1 MRSYVKSVRKFAAM
15 TMKTYWWS
23 APCENYVYNFGDLLT
38 PLLLNAYGLI
48 EYTEPDLNHC
58 AGTNYVLVGSL
69 LQSFWD
75 NHPLTVLGCGLL
87 YDQRKTFTNARIL
100 ALRGKLTKDRLGVTR
115 DVTLGDPGLL
125 ISKILPVSASS
136 DSAAKPTGIV
146 PHLKHWASK
155 IFPAFA
161 DSAAKPIGIVPHWKH
176 YASPRLDRYRN
187 DPRYKMIN
195 PRCEPES
202 IVHELNS
209 CSFIIAS
216 SLHALIFA
224 DAYGIPNKRMT
235 FHDGLN
241 DVADFKYLDYFS
253 AIDRAGEYAEAITPE
268 DIAMFEPENHMD
280 MPYRANVLRVQDEL
294 NDLYKSF
301 TKEIRT
307 RAIAENWKPVAQ
319 SDDFETA
326 LREAQN
332 GNVDRM
338 NYIGD
343 CYYEGKQVPESK
355 EQAYFWWKAA
365 ADRGF
370 HWGMFNLGKWWH
382 HVKHNDAE
390 ARKWYEMAAHFGN
403 VWAVERLALEL
414 NDRDCM
420 KMMCDYRLNGGAEE
434 QGCDVDEGRAWYWL
448 GTLGE
453 ANTLRM
459 MQFGGAPSEVIRA
472 RIQHIIKERRR
483 I

>member
-1 MRSYVKSVRKFAAM
+1 M

-48 EYTEPDLNHC
+48 EYTEPDLEHC
-58 AGTNYVLVGSL
+58 SGTDFVLVGSL

-100 ALRGKLTKDRLGVTR
+100 ALRGKLTKDRLGVTH

-187 DPRYKMIN
+187 DSRYKMIN

-382 HVKHNDAE
+382 NVKHNDDE
-390 ARKWYEMAAHFGN
+390 ARKWYEMAAYLGN
-403 VWAVERLALEL
+403 VWAVEKLADEL
-414 NDRDCM
+414 NDKECM
-420 KMMCDYRLNGGAEE
+420 KKMENYYLNGGAEE
-434 QGCDVDEGRAWYWL
+434 QWCVKSVQRGLYWHD
-448 GTLGE
+448 
-453 ANTLRM
+453 
-459 MQFGGAPSEVIRA
+459 RA
-472 RIQHIIKERRR
+472 RG
-483 I
+483 

>member
-1 MRSYVKSVRKFAAM
+1 M

-23 APCENYVYNFGDLLT
+23 ALCENYVYNFGDLLT

-125 ISKILPVSASS
+125 VSKILPVSSS
-136 DSAAKPTGIV
+136 LDSV
-146 PHLKHWASK
+146 
-155 IFPAFA
+155 
-161 DSAAKPIGIVPHWKH
+161 AKPIGIVPHWKH

-209 CSFIIAS
+209 CAFIIAS
-216 SLHALIFA
+216 SLHALIIA

-235 FHDGLN
+235 FQDGLN

-253 AIDRAGEYAEAITPE
+253 AIDRVGEYAEAITPE
-268 DIAMFEPENHMD
+268 DIETFDQGNHID
-280 MPYRANVLRVQDEL
+280 MPYRNNVLRVQDEL
-294 NDLYKSF
+294 NAVYKSF

-307 RAIAENWKPVAQ
+307 KAIAEGWKPVAQ

-326 LREAQN
+326 LSDAQN

-343 CYYEGKQVPESK
+343 CYFEGKQVPQSM
-355 EQAYFWWKAA
+355 EQAFVWYKAA

-382 HVKHNDAE
+382 NVKHNDDE
-390 ARKWYEMAAHFGN
+390 ARKWYEMAAYLGN
-403 VWAVERLALEL
+403 VWAVEKLADEL
-414 NDRDCM
+414 NDKECM
-420 KMMCDYRLNGGAEE
+420 KKMENYYLNGGAEE
-434 QGCDVDEGRAWYWL
+434 QWCVKSVQRGLYWHD
-448 GTLGE
+448 
-453 ANTLRM
+453 
-459 MQFGGAPSEVIRA
+459 RA
-472 RIQHIIKERRR
+472 RG
-483 I
+483 